1 MRLKYQTTAGND
13 KSWLLNIVV
22 CFCSQPLSLLSS
34 HSTCRLLLTA
44 KKRTQQV
51 LCQEEHIFRP
61 FSAGYK
67 NKSGAITKTR

>member
-1 MRLKYQTTAGND
+1 MRLKYQTTVGNNM
-13 KSWLLNIVV
+13 SCLLNIDM
-22 CFCSQPLSLLSS
+22 CFFSQPLSLLSS

-51 LCQEEHIFRP
+51 VCQEEHIFRP